1 MTRITITEQDWER
14 KERERLQDDAEK
26 LESAKIENFRIEKM
40 KKSNSNAVSAHPSHP
55 ELPTMSI
62 PLIDEPNSWPHQ
74 EDDHP
79 PAPVG
84 QSDQQRH
91 GLHQACDWDQCDLSE
106 WWKHNENEA
115 HRLSMKAT
123 TIMAGPAIRKRR
135 KLERRKLSNGLAWWN
150 AWWRRMEVMAAFERD
165 NLILEKMKIKIF

>member
-1 MTRITITEQDWER
+1 
-14 KERERLQDDAEK
+14 
-26 LESAKIENFRIEKM
+26 M
-40 KKSNSNAVSAHPSHP
+40 KKSNSNAVSAHPIHP

-62 PLIDEPNSWPHQ
+62 PLIDEPSSWPHQ

-91 GLHQACDWDQCDLSE
+91 GLQQACDWYQCDLSE

-115 HRLSMKAT
+115 HTLSMKAT

-165 NLILEKMKIKIF
+165 NLILEKMKIKNFLRNRTSDRKSNGDSCTDPESNTERSNVKKKMPYKWSR